1 MSSQYTSSSDT
12 QASARLY
19 ELETTVSQI
28 RDASAKTQL
37 DHTRLEKR
45 HNLALAELQDLQKSH
60 SRLEH
65 QYFETERQ
73 LQAASAQLDKAQRQ
87 NNTLASQLEAKTRE
101 LELAE
106 QLATAKKKVTMQ
118 RRQTVNLGAPAREE
132 HDGET
137 RRLAL
142 KAREAEARAVRME
155 GAAEQVRREAQL
167 VAADLVQSQRK
178 CDKLEQTIKQLNE
191 LNEGLRE
198 DNESYQMLLQM
209 GTIKGGFKLSSG
221 RASFDSRKYSP
232 DEAPTR
238 SPSSMPSPASQHPGG
253 LDLAAELDQA
263 LSVSGSSRTAEL
275 EEQLQS
281 TIAAIWPDE
290 NKALSLY
297 LARDYDSSAAS
308 TPTAGS
314 PLQRSSTV
322 RSPVV
327 QQKRQ
332 HGRTRSTFSPL
343 LRETPPVP
351 DMSTFP
357 VRGSG
362 DGITSVFVPPTSPS
376 AQSAAQF
383 SPLPVKNPER
393 FAGRARSQT
402 HSAGMAPMAPPV
414 PTPRPNAGNAQ
425 AGGTWWKRMSVRI
438 GGGWNMQDGPD
449 QSAAEHS

>member
-1 MSSQYTSSSDT
+1 
-12 QASARLY
+12 
-19 ELETTVSQI
+19 
-28 RDASAKTQL
+28 
-37 DHTRLEKR
+37 
-45 HNLALAELQDLQKSH
+45 
-60 SRLEH
+60 
-65 QYFETERQ
+65 
-73 LQAASAQLDKAQRQ
+73 
-87 NNTLASQLEAKTRE
+87 
-101 LELAE
+101 
-106 QLATAKKKVTMQ
+106 
-118 RRQTVNLGAPAREE
+118 
-132 HDGET
+132 
-137 RRLAL
+137 
-142 KAREAEARAVRME
+142 
-155 GAAEQVRREAQL
+155 
-167 VAADLVQSQRK
+167 
-178 CDKLEQTIKQLNE
+178 
-191 LNEGLRE
+191 
-198 DNESYQMLLQM
+198 
-209 GTIKGGFKLSSG
+209 
-221 RASFDSRKYSP
+221 
-232 DEAPTR
+232 
-238 SPSSMPSPASQHPGG
+238 
-253 LDLAAELDQA
+253 A

-275 EEQLQS
+275 EEQLS
-281 TIAAIWPDE
+281 KLKEELRKTKYDRRHLADE

-297 LARDYDSSAAS
+297 VNKILSRILASTDGLEAVLARDYDSSAAS